1 VRLRAEGDMDACVR
15 LAEVVHER
23 DGYPAYLA
31 TDLRTF
37 LSASDALAAWV
48 AEAEGRVIGH
58 VALHRRTIPAAMSI
72 AAEALTCPVD
82 RLGVVARLL
91 VGPQARQRGVG
102 RALLEVATQEARTL
116 GRWPVLDVSDQFLPA
131 VALYEQSGWV
141 RAGHVHLELAGRAIE
156 ELVYLGPAQSE

>member
-1 VRLRAEGDMDACVR
+1 MDACVR
-15 LAEVVHER
+15 LAEVVHAR

-48 AEAEGRVIGH
+48 ADAEGQVIGH

-72 AAEALTCPVD
+72 AAQALTCPVD

-91 VGPQARQRGVG
+91 VGPEARQRGVG

-141 RAGHVHLELAGRAIE
+141 RAGQVHLELDGRAIE

>member
-1 VRLRAEGDMDACVR
+1 MDACVR

-37 LSASDALAAWV
+37 LSAPDALAAWV
-48 AEAEGRVIGH
+48 AEAEGQIIGH

-72 AAEALTCPVD
+72 AADALTCPAD
-82 RLGVVARLL
+82 QLGVVARLL
-91 VGPQARQRGVG
+91 VCPDVRRRGVG

-116 GRWPVLDVSDQFLPA
+116 GRWPVLDVSDQFEPA
-131 VALYEQSGWV
+131 VALYEHSGWV
-141 RAGHVHLELAGRAIE
+141 RAGHVHLELDGQAIE
-156 ELVYLGPAQSE
+156 ELVYLGPAPAE

>member
-1 VRLRAEGDMDACVR
+1 MDACVR

-37 LSASDALAAWV
+37 LSAPDALAAWV
-48 AEAEGRVIGH
+48 AEAEGQIIGH

-72 AAEALTCPVD
+72 AADALTCPAD
-82 RLGVVARLL
+82 QLGVVARLL
-91 VGPQARQRGVG
+91 VCPDVRRRGVG

-116 GRWPVLDVSDQFLPA
+116 GRWPVLDVSDQFEPA
-131 VALYEQSGWV
+131 VALYQHSGWV
-141 RAGHVHLELAGRAIE
+141 RAGQVHLELDGQAIE
-156 ELVYLGPAQSE
+156 ELVYLGPAPAE

>member
-1 VRLRAEGDMDACVR
+1 MDACVR
-15 LAEVVHER
+15 LAEVVHGR

-72 AAEALTCPVD
+72 AAEAATCPVD

-91 VGPQARQRGVG
+91 VGPEARQRGVG

-131 VALYEQSGWV
+131 VALYERSGWV
-141 RAGHVHLELAGRAIE
+141 RAGQVHLELDGRAIE

>member
-1 VRLRAEGDMDACVR
+1 MDACVR
-15 LAEVVHER
+15 LAEVVHAR

-31 TDLRTF
+31 SDLRTF
-37 LSASDALAAWV
+37 LSPSDALAAWV
-48 AEAEGRVIGH
+48 AEAEGQVIGH
-58 VALHRRTIPAAMSI
+58 VALHRRTIPEAMSI

-91 VGPQARQRGVG
+91 VGPEARQQGVG
-102 RALLEVATQEARTL
+102 RALLEVATQEARMF

-141 RAGHVHLELAGRAIE
+141 RAGQVHLEHDGRAIE